1 MTLQVEKEHKLEVFI
16 NEIICDQ
23 LKRLIYGTNV
33 SAYLKFLTLPQY
45 IEFLGACVDENDFS
59 DETQSKTRFNNMM
72 NSYFKNINPKYSLY
86 NDTHIKWYL
95 YKDFRCGIVHQ
106 LRPQNKIG
114 LTVRTEANSA
124 ENIHLEPDK
133 ESGEYLVLILEDM
146 YDDIEK
152 VAKQIITD
160 YKSNKFTKKTND
172 KWTVSHMTVYD
183 DGADK

>member
-1 MTLQVEKEHKLEVFI
+1 MTLQVEKEFKLEAFI
-16 NEIICDQ
+16 NNIICDQ
-23 LKRLIYGTNV
+23 LKRLIYGKNV

-45 IEFLGACVDENDFS
+45 IEFLGACVDEKDFI
-59 DETQSKTRFNNMM
+59 DETQSKVRFNKMM
-72 NSYFKNINPKYSLY
+72 NSYFKNVNIKYSLY

-114 LTVRTEANSA
+114 LTVRIEASSA

-152 VAKQIITD
+152 VAKQIILD
-160 YKSNKFTKKTND
+160 YKQNKFNQTIKD
-172 KWTVSHMTVYD
+172 KWDKSHMTVFC
-183 DGADK
+183 DGGE